1 MHLSISRTNLSNR
14 LRAATQ
20 SPSCKATA
28 CAIARLLY
36 LAWIFSNSFCKA
48 AIDFSLSCN
57 RTSRHS
63 HRYGEPSTHPHEPA
77 ICRLSPSDY
86 LPFYT
91 KNLYKYRL
99 SFLKIQLIVG
109 FSLFFSF
116 YFHYFSLYNTQYV
129 YLCHADEKDGK
140 SLAIRCFYRVF
151 YLKRV
156 LLNHKILTIVNHSVR
171 YNRYS

>member
-36 LAWIFSNSFCKA
+36 LAYFPILSARQRSIFLFPA
-48 AIDFSLSCN
+48 TVPRDTHIVLSM
-57 RTSRHS
+57 
-63 HRYGEPSTHPHEPA
+63 RYGEPSTHPHEPA

-140 SLAIRCFYRVF
+140 SLATRCFTVF
-151 YLKRV
+151 F
-156 LLNHKILTIVNHSVR
+156 I
-171 YNRYS
+171 